1 MNNNRKNIS
10 DNDIVAWVAAIIC
23 LAAFWPLGIFMIIRL
38 ILKRPSSLAEKAKNE
53 AEFAKS
59 RAASAGTAGSGA
71 AKSSTSKGSGKK
83 NTKRSKKKKA
93 PKASG
98 ADALLILAIV
108 FFIIGASKIHNFY
121 FVRGLVN
128 LISGLF
134 FAAGGGVS
142 LFVRSYVL
150 KRSRR
155 LAKYI
160 TVMGLDDAKSV
171 DEIAQAT
178 GGNKATIRKDLN
190 YLAERGCF
198 GPDAYFDVGLDS
210 IVISPDAAEL
220 ERQRRYSEETAAK
233 QEAAVSADPSMAALE
248 ELRRFSEAITDARI
262 SDKAA
267 QLESLTARI
276 FKAVE
281 DDPEKAPDI
290 RKFTGYYV
298 PATSKLLKSYCILEK
313 QGVSGEN
320 ITAAKRDIERVL
332 DSLIDGYTRQ
342 LDRLFD
348 SDAIDISSDI
358 DVLET
363 MLKQDGLSGDGD
375 VFRSG
380 SH

>member
-1 MNNNRKNIS
+1 MAS
-10 DNDIVAWVAAIIC
+10 VGAQ
-23 LAAFWPLGIFMIIRL
+23 
-38 ILKRPSSLAEKAKNE
+38 
-53 AEFAKS
+53 KS
-59 RAASAGTAGSGA
+59 GT
-71 AKSSTSKGSGKK
+71 AKSSGKT
-83 NTKRSKKKKA
+83 NTKRSRSRKKNT
-93 PKASG
+93 PKAAG

-121 FVRGLVN
+121 FVRGLAN
-128 LISGLF
+128 LVSGLF

-142 LFVRSYVL
+142 LFVRSYIL

-155 LAKYI
+155 FAKYI

-178 GGNKATIRKDLN
+178 GGSTATIRKDLN

-198 GPDAYFDVGLDS
+198 GTDAYFDVGLDS

-233 QEAAVSADPSMAALE
+233 HEAAVSADPNISVLE
-248 ELRRFSEAITDARI
+248 ELRRFSETITDARI
-262 SDKAA
+262 SEKAA

-298 PATSKLLKSYCILEK
+298 PATSKLLKSYCTLEK

-332 DSLIDGYTRQ
+332 DSLIDGYIRQ

-348 SDAIDISSDI
+348 SDALDISSDV

-363 MLKQDGLSGDGD
+363 MLKQDGLSGDGE

>member
-1 MNNNRKNIS
+1 MNNRKNIS
-10 DNDIVAWVAAIIC
+10 DNDIIAWIVAIIC
-23 LAAFWPLGIFMIIRL
+23 LAVFWPLGIFLIIRL
-38 ILKRPSSLAEKAKNE
+38 IINRPSSIAEKAKNE
-53 AEFAKS
+53 AAFAKS
-59 RAASAGTAGSGA
+59 RAASARTSSSGTA
-71 AKSSTSKGSGKK
+71 KSNGRKS
-83 NTKRSKKKKA
+83 TKRSSSGKKKA
-93 PKASG
+93 PKANG
-98 ADALLILAIV
+98 ANILSILAIA

-121 FVRGLVN
+121 FVRSFAN
-128 LISGLF
+128 LISGIF

-142 LFVRSYVL
+142 LFVRSYIL

-160 TVMGLDDAKSV
+160 TVMGVDDAKSV

-178 GGNKATIRKDLN
+178 GGSASAIRKDLN

-220 ERQRRYSEETAAK
+220 ERQRRYSEEAAAK
-233 QEAAVSADPSMAALE
+233 HEASADPSMAALE
-248 ELRRFSEAITDARI
+248 ELRRFSETITDACI
-262 SDKAA
+262 SSKAA

-276 FKAVE
+276 FKAVD

-290 RKFTGYYV
+290 RKFTSYYV
-298 PATSKLLKSYCILEK
+298 PATSKLLKSYCTLEK
-313 QGVSGEN
+313 QGVAGEN

-348 SDAIDISSDI
+348 SDALDISSDV